1 MNKPITRYIRS
12 GAARPP
18 RRSARFCFLLFV
30 VLVLLISAC
39 SRTGS
44 TPAPALP
51 AESGAA
57 GMQTQDGV
65 NAAGSSAQNGSAPAG
80 SPMQNG
86 NGAAGLQAGDK
97 SGSAGSRAQDENG
110 ASGTAP
116 SDAAN
121 GRQTEADRAQAAFED
136 WSQRFLKEQ
145 LGDSFLNLHY
155 SLISPESYDIT
166 DYSADF
172 GDFSL
177 AAMQET
183 RARQKEF
190 QSQLAQIDPTLLN
203 EEQRMTHRI
212 LTEAFRLDESGEGLE
227 LYYQP
232 LTPSSGIQAQ
242 LPILLAEFTFRSRTD
257 IDNYLTLLSD
267 IDDYYGQILEFEKEK
282 AAAGLFMTDAC
293 ADQIVEECA
302 AYKLKADHNFMTV
315 MFDQRIDAFEGLT
328 DEERAA
334 YKARNLAVVDEHFV
348 PAYEL
353 LLDGLTQLKGSCT
366 NNQGLSYYPEGKK
379 YYEYLINSSIGT
391 SYESIEALRDAIA
404 AQIEDDLA
412 DMTDIIREHPE
423 TADQIMD
430 YSFAYTGPDQI
441 LAQLQSQIADD
452 FPEIPPCNYVTKY
465 VPEELAHTL
474 GPAFFLVPPI
484 DDYDDCVIYINPDS
498 TSDSQALYTTLAHE
512 GIPGHMY
519 QNTYFLSHCSD
530 SLRKVLSFTSYSEGW
545 AFYVENYS
553 YTTQN
558 GLSPELGSLLAHNA
572 AANLGL
578 HAIIDININY
588 FGWTR
593 EQVKEFLAPY
603 FDVSDEN
610 LVETIYNVMLNTPV
624 NYPEYYVGYLE
635 ILQMRDTAQETLGN
649 AFSLKEFH
657 QFLLDE
663 GPAPFTVIR
672 EDFRVWLLKHSLK

>member
-1 MNKPITRYIRS
+1 MNEVITRSITRFRPARRPRK
-12 GAARPP
+12 AAKI
-18 RRSARFCFLLFV
+18 CILLCA
-30 VLVLLISAC
+30 VLVLLAAAC

-44 TPAPALP
+44 APAPAAPEGNLT
-51 AESGAA
+51 AETAAPGGSPGTDTAPPNGSSGTDAARPDGSGA
-57 GMQTQDGV
+57 GDST
-65 NAAGSSAQNGSAPAG
+65 
-80 SPMQNG
+80 SPE
-86 NGAAGLQAGDK
+86 GASEDN
-97 SGSAGSRAQDENG
+97 SAGRQ
-110 ASGTAP
+110 
-116 SDAAN
+116 AA
-121 GRQTEADRAQAAFED
+121 ADQARTAFED

-155 SLISPESYDIT
+155 SLVSPESCGIT
-166 DYSADF
+166 DYTPDF
-172 GDFSL
+172 GSFSL
-177 AAMQET
+177 QEMQD
-183 RARQKEF
+183 ARNRQEQF
-190 QSQLAQIDPTLLN
+190 RSQLAQIDPDLLD
-203 EEQRMTHRI
+203 EEQQLTYRI
-212 LTEAFRLDESGEGLE
+212 LTEAFRLEESGKGLE

-232 LTPSSGIQAQ
+232 LAPSNGIQAQ
-242 LPILLAEFTFRSRTD
+242 LPILLAEFTFRTRQ
-257 IDNYLTLLSD
+257 D
-267 IDDYYGQILEFEKEK
+267 IDDYLALLSSIDRYYGQILEFEKEK
-282 AAAGLFMTDAC
+282 AAAGLFMTDDC

-302 AYKLKADHNFMTV
+302 AYRLPSDHNFLTA

-334 YKARNLAVVDEHFV
+334 YKEQNRAVIDGHFV
-348 PAYEL
+348 PAYDL
-353 LLDGLTQLKGSCT
+353 LMDGLTGLKGSCV
-366 NNQGLSYYPEGKK
+366 NDQGLYYFPDGKR

-412 DMTDIIREHPE
+412 DMTDIITEHPE

-441 LAQLQSQIADD
+441 LAQLQSQITED
-452 FPEIPPCNYVTKY
+452 FPECQPCSYVTRY
-465 VPEELAHTL
+465 VPDDLAHTL

-519 QNTYFLSHCSD
+519 QNTYFLSHCND
-530 SLRKVLSFTSYSEGW
+530 SLRRLLSFTSYCEGW

-553 YTTQN
+553 YTTEN

-578 HAIIDININY
+578 HAVIDINIHY

-603 FDVSDEN
+603 FDVSDES
-610 LVETIYNVMLNTPV
+610 LVETIYNVMLNSPV

-635 ILQMRDTAQETLGN
+635 IIRMRDLAQEKLGN
-649 AFSLKEFH
+649 EFSLKEFH

-672 EDFRVWLLKHSLK
+672 EDFQVWLLAHSLK